1 MTIEINSDKMIIL
14 KKEKPLYYRLAAMAQ
29 TWSSIVKNK
38 AAATSIV
45 ATAVIW
51 DTVGYKKPFGPH
63 EQIGG

>member
-1 MTIEINSDKMIIL
+1 MNLSTKSKTIIS
-14 KKEKPLYYRLAAMAQ
+14 EKPLYYRLAAMAQ
-29 TWSSIVKNK
+29 TWSLIVKNK